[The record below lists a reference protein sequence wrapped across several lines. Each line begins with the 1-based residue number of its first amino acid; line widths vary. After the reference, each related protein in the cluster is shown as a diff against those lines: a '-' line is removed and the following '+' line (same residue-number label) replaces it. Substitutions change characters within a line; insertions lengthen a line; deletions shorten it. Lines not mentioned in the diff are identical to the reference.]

1 MSVEPL
7 VPPAGG
13 TFRALSVERS
23 PFVCGERGAD
33 HAGSTQTAI
42 MNASAASAADDPL
55 LRAHSVVRAT
65 PSARKPR
72 SSHAEST
79 KRVLGG
85 ALQLLTDSRVRSLLA
100 IALLAVVVWRLG
112 AGPLLEGLRSVDLPA
127 VAAALVIGAG
137 TTVCGAWRW
146 AVVSRRLGM
155 PMRLRPAVGDVYQA
169 LFLNTVLPAGVLG
182 DVGRAVA
189 HGRSVGDVGR
199 SARAVMIEKAAGQVV
214 LVLVGGAVLVA
225 EPAVLRVLGIPPQ
238 VWGPALGILALA
250 VVAALAVP
258 RLRAA
263 LGVLVAD
270 ARRAAS
276 PAVLGLS
283 LLALAGYLGLFLVA
297 ARTAGVAAPVVE
309 LLPLLVLALFVMGL
323 PVNVGGFGPREATAA
338 LAFGAVGLGAAQG
351 LSTAVVYG
359 VLTMVGTLPGGLVLA
374 LRRIR
379 RHS

>member
-1 MSVEPL
+1 
-7 VPPAGG
+7 
-13 TFRALSVERS
+13 
-23 PFVCGERGAD
+23 
-33 HAGSTQTAI
+33 
-42 MNASAASAADDPL
+42 
-55 LRAHSVVRAT
+55 
-65 PSARKPR
+65 
-72 SSHAEST
+72 
-79 KRVLGG
+79 
-85 ALQLLTDSRVRSLLA
+85 
-100 IALLAVVVWRLG
+100 
-112 AGPLLEGLRSVDLPA
+112 
-127 VAAALVIGAG
+127 
-137 TTVCGAWRW
+137 
-146 AVVSRRLGM
+146 
-155 PMRLRPAVGDVYQA
+155 
-169 LFLNTVLPAGVLG
+169 
-182 DVGRAVA
+182 
-189 HGRSVGDVGR
+189 
-199 SARAVMIEKAAGQVV
+199 
-214 LVLVGGAVLVA
+214 
-225 EPAVLRVLGIPPQ
+225 
-238 VWGPALGILALA
+238 VWGPALGILVLA

-323 PVNVGGFGPREATAA
+323 PVNVG
-338 LAFGAVGLGAAQG
+338 AAQG